1 MGSPAQRCIICGSIV
16 VVAAHP
22 SPKPTWGLRASCR
35 NGDPCHC
42 HHRGPVVRRET
53 CTALVTSGVIVC
65 RHSKGWDRVERSL
78 HHAGNAH
85 HRRRWQH
92 QGEVSPSCHY
102 RTSHPLRVERSHRP
116 LLLQRDTC
124 INKLGVAAIYRR
136 QDSTTK
142 KKRVQTTRPRLR
154 GQP

>member
-1 MGSPAQRCIICGSIV
+1 MGSSAQHCIIYGTIV

-22 SPKPTWGLRASCR
+22 SPKPTWGLGASCR
-35 NGDPCHC
+35 NGDPCHR

-53 CTALVTSGVIVC
+53 CTALVTCGVIV
-65 RHSKGWDRVERSL
+65 SSLKGWDKAERSL
-78 HHAGNAH
+78 RHAGNVH

-92 QGEVSPSCHY
+92 QGEVSRSCHY
-102 RTSHPLRVERSHRP
+102 STFHLLRVECSHRP

-124 INKLGVAAIYRR
+124 IDKLGVAAIYRR